1 MSRLT
6 RLAHPRISSA
16 DALLGKA
23 APEVTESDATGHG
36 VLAATSVG
44 YAVVMLDI
52 SIVNADYCMFI
63 ALMSDHRS

>member
-23 APEVTESDATGHG
+23 APEVTESDARFLKRVSGSDQEAAEEERR
-36 VLAATSVG
+36 LAA
-44 YAVVMLDI
+44 
-52 SIVNADYCMFI
+52 
-63 ALMSDHRS
+63 